1 MKEFNEAEIKKDLKI
16 DAHALDIPIGAAEI
30 FINRTLKDAKKNLK
44 DKSIITEKDLERAV
58 VKELK
63 KYHADLAYVY
73 QNRDTII

>member
-1 MKEFNEAEIKKDLKI
+1 MKEFNEVEIKKDLKI
-16 DAHALDIPIGAAEI
+16 DAHALGIPVGAAEV
-30 FINRTLKDAKKNLK
+30 FINRTLKDAKKTLK

>member
-16 DAHALDIPIGAAEI
+16 DAHALGIPVGAAEV
-30 FINRTLKDAKKNLK
+30 FINRTLKDAKKTLK

-63 KYHADLAYVY
+63 NYHADLAYVY

>member
-1 MKEFNEAEIKKDLKI
+1 MKEYNEAEIKKDLKI
-16 DAHALDIPIGAAEI
+16 DAHALGIPAGAAEI
-30 FINRTLKDAKKNLK
+30 FINRTLKDAKKTLK